1 MVEVD
6 VVDMLPEEDTLA
18 QWVKEAKKNGQSSR
32 ERLKKGLHRR
42 KYQLLSQGA
51 RFTSFSVLDM

>member
-18 QWVKEAKKNGQSSR
+18 QWVKEAKQNSQLSR
-32 ERLKKGLHRR
+32 KRSNKGAPSGKRPITR
-42 KYQLLSQGA
+42 SRGK
-51 RFTSFSVLDM
+51 DM